1 MAGEDAP
8 DGGHRGDSADQR
20 CQVVGDGLGA
30 GIEAGGDQALA
41 EPEDGGLGLRVD
53 LVGAR
58 MWASGAR
65 LQGFIATLAV
75 TRQQPIDPAPRDA
88 MAPG

>member
-1 MAGEDAP
+1 MVATEGTRLTNAVRWWAMVWAP
-8 DGGHRGDSADQR
+8 
-20 CQVVGDGLGA
+20 